1 MTLQTSRKQVPVSA
15 ERLSKLAPNWSYAN
29 NILNFGCGKFPD
41 LTEECLTNCHKHS
54 MTVTH
59 FDPSSK
65 AKGVVSNIA
74 EIDSSKRRFCVMLCA
89 NVLNMHKDLDAA
101 IADMAK
107 IDFDC
112 AVIQI
117 YEGNRS
123 GKGRKTRDGYQRN
136 EPVSAYLPILTSN
149 FHKFDVTLHR
159 SDKCITIVKGRKYYE
174 LDDLED

>member
-1 MTLQTSRKQVPVSA
+1 MTLQTSRKQVPASA
-15 ERLSKLAPNWSYAN
+15 KRLSRLAPNWSYAN
-29 NILNFGCGKFPD
+29 NILNFGCGKSPD
-41 LTEECLTNCHKHS
+41 LTEEYLTNYHKQI

-59 FDPSSK
+59 YDPNSK
-65 AKGVVSNIA
+65 AKGVVNNIA

-89 NVLNMHKDLDAA
+89 DVLNVCKDLDAA

-136 EPVSAYLPILTSN
+136 EPVSAYLPILMSN

>member
-1 MTLQTSRKQVPVSA
+1 MALQTSRKQVPVSA
-15 ERLSKLAPNWSYAN
+15 KHLSRLAPNWSYAN
-29 NILNFGCGKFPD
+29 NILNFGCGKFPE
-41 LTEECLTNCHKHS
+41 LTEEYLTNYHKQI
-54 MTVTH
+54 MMVTH
-59 FDPSSK
+59 YDPNSK
-65 AKGVVSNIA
+65 AKGVVSNIV

-89 NVLNMHKDLDAA
+89 NVLNECKDLDAV

>member
-1 MTLQTSRKQVPVSA
+1 MTLQTSRKQVPASA
-15 ERLSKLAPNWSYAN
+15 KRLSRLAPNWSYAN

-41 LTEECLTNCHKHS
+41 LTEEYLTNYHKQI

-59 FDPSSK
+59 YDPNS
-65 AKGVVSNIA
+65 KGVVNNIA

-89 NVLNMHKDLDAA
+89 DVLNVCKDLDAA

-136 EPVSAYLPILTSN
+136 EPVSAYLPILTNN

-159 SDKCITIVKGRKYYE
+159 SDKCITIVKGHKYYE

>member
-1 MTLQTSRKQVPVSA
+1 MTLQTSQRQAPASA
-15 ERLSKLAPNWSYAN
+15 KCLSKLAPNWSYAKS
-29 NILNFGCGKFPD
+29 ILNFGYGKLPD
-41 LTEECLTNCHKHS
+41 LTGEYSTNYYKRIL
-54 MTVTH
+54 TVTH

-65 AKGVVSNIA
+65 AKGVVNNIA